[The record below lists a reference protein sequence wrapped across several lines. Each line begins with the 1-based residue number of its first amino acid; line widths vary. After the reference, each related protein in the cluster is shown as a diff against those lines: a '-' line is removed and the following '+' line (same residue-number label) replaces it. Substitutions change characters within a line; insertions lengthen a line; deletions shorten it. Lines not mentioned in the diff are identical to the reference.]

1 LERRASYLQRIT
13 VGKSAII
20 KMNRFARNKM
30 TELRS
35 HVSNLEGQVN
45 YLQRHSLD
53 RGAIIKSLEGQVK
66 YLQRHSLDRGAIQ

>member
-1 LERRASYLQRIT
+1 LER
-13 VGKSAII
+13 
-20 KMNRFARNKM
+20 
-30 TELRS
+30 
-35 HVSNLEGQVN
+35 QVN